1 VVGHSVNARRAYD
14 ALVRVGELVEEF
26 GNEEQKARLSRITGG
41 YVPPPSRSIEYTTYQ
56 SEALVILFEMLGP
69 VLEDRKPKKR
79 GRPRKQEAS

>member
-1 VVGHSVNARRAYD
+1 
-14 ALVRVGELVEEF
+14 
-26 GNEEQKARLSRITGG
+26 
-41 YVPPPSRSIEYTTYQ
+41 VPPPSRSIEYTTYQ